1 MKHGKKNNVKRKNM
15 IKKAIIVAL
24 AILLLSVIGIFGA
37 KTIAENTAKPEIHL
51 IGAEEIS
58 LNLGETYEEQGAEAK
73 LNEDKLTPEIM
84 GEVDTNIPGE
94 YIIKY
99 TVANKKGKNETTV
112 KRRVLVKDNIAPTIE
127 LKGEDTIKLFVGDKY
142 EEKGASA
149 NDNIDG
155 DLTNNIEI
163 IGSVDTSKP
172 ENYEIEYKI
181 KDSAGNQ
188 ATAKR
193 KVIVSE
199 KKKIATTSSK
209 SGLPVLMYHF
219 FYDKNVSSGKDN
231 NYMEIS
237 DFENQIKYLTDNDF
251 YFPTWQEV
259 EDYID
264 GKINLPSKSVVITVD
279 DGDDSF
285 FELAVPI
292 IQKYN
297 AKATSFVITS
307 WYGYRANNKQ
317 ANISYQSHS
326 DCMHEGANGKGVM
339 LSWSYDK
346 ILEDVKQSSQ
356 TLGGST
362 VFCYPFGHYNDLD
375 KRVLKD
381 AGYRLAFTTEGGR
394 VYKGSDKF
402 ALPRVRMSKGVSLST
417 FASMVQ

>member
-15 IKKAIIVAL
+15 IKKVMIVAL
-24 AILLLSVIGIFGA
+24 ALVLLSALGIFGA
-37 KTIAENTAKPEIHL
+37 KTISENTAKPEIHL

-112 KRRVLVKDNIAPTIE
+112 ERRVLVKDNIAPTIE

-155 DLTNNIEI
+155 DLTSNIEI

-237 DFENQIKYLTDNDF
+237 DFENQIKYLTDNNF

-264 GKINLPSKSVVITVD
+264 GKISLPDKSVVITVD

-317 ANISYQSHS
+317 VNISYQSHS

-375 KRVLKD
+375 KKVLKD